1 VIIVR
6 IDEVCFCKRDIISV
20 CTAGVKEQQEN
31 CRFFQKST
39 YKNACMY
46 FVFDAYCDC
55 VEAQL
60 NTQYAA

>member
-1 VIIVR
+1 MVR

-20 CTAGVKEQQEN
+20 CTAGVKEQQKN
-31 CRFFQKST
+31 CRFFQEST

-55 VEAQL
+55 VEAQR

>member
-1 VIIVR
+1 MR

-20 CTAGVKEQQEN
+20 CTAGAQEQQKN

-55 VEAQL
+55 VEAQR

>member
-1 VIIVR
+1 MR

-20 CTAGVKEQQEN
+20 CTASVKEQQKN
-31 CRFFQKST
+31 CRFYQKST
-39 YKNACMY
+39 YKSACMY

-55 VEAQL
+55 VEAQR

>member
-1 VIIVR
+1 MVR

-20 CTAGVKEQQEN
+20 CTAGVKEQQKN
-31 CRFFQKST
+31 CRFFQEST

-55 VEAQL
+55 VEAQR
-60 NTQYAA
+60 NTQYVA

>member
-1 VIIVR
+1 MR

-20 CTAGVKEQQEN
+20 CTAGVKEQQKN
-31 CRFFQKST
+31 CRFFQEST

-55 VEAQL
+55 VEAQR